1 MKKKNDPISNEE
13 YIKCFNPNKD
23 APDPNK
29 DAPDTSSKEKLLDSV
44 FKIALDTRKFEIEL
58 YWKRTGYFVLF
69 IGAVFVAYQGFSKEC
84 PHEWLLPFLASIG
97 YLLSLLWYMANR
109 GSKYWQENWEHN
121 IEELS
126 TYIGKPIFGIIK
138 CPTQKSPYSD
148 LMDAYPFSLSKV
160 NQMVSIIITASWIIV
175 FIKELYALDLGYSC
189 QCQCKWIFKVFIG
202 FILICLSKYIIN
214 KCKGF
219 SAKTQINGEN
229 KDYFCNYKHIQ

>member
-23 APDPNK
+23 APD
-29 DAPDTSSKEKLLDSV
+29 TSSKEKKEKLLDSA
-44 FKIALDTRKFEIEL
+44 FEIALDTRKFEIEL

-69 IGAVFVAYQGFSKEC
+69 IGAVFVAYKGFSKEC
-84 PHEWLLPFLASIG
+84 SHEWLLPFLASIG

-175 FIKELYALDLGYSC
+175 FIKELYALDLGCSC
-189 QCQCKWIFKVFIG
+189 QCEWIFKVFIG

>member
-23 APDPNK
+23 APD
-29 DAPDTSSKEKLLDSV
+29 TSSKEKLLDSA

-69 IGAVFVAYQGFSKEC
+69 IGAVFVAYQAFSKEC
-84 PHEWLLPFLASIG
+84 SHRWLLPFLASIG

-109 GSKYWQENWEHN
+109 GSKYWQENWEYH

-126 TYIGKPIFGIIK
+126 TYTGKPIFGIIK

-160 NQMVSIIITASWIIV
+160 NQMVSIIITAGWIIV

-189 QCQCKWIFKVFIG
+189 QCEWICKVFIG
-202 FILICLSKYIIN
+202 FVLICLSKYIIN

>member
-23 APDPNK
+23 AP
-29 DAPDTSSKEKLLDSV
+29 ELLDSA
-44 FKIALDTRKFEIEL
+44 FEIALDTRTFEIEL

>member
-23 APDPNK
+23 APDTNPNK
-29 DAPDTSSKEKLLDSV
+29 DAPDTSSKEKLLDSA
-44 FKIALDTRKFEIEL
+44 FKIALDTRKFEIDL
-58 YWKRTGYFVLF
+58 YWKRTAYFVLF
-69 IGAVFVAYQGFSKEC
+69 IGAIFVGYYNVFSNSKSQWVSLFIAALGF
-84 PHEWLLPFLASIG
+84 
-97 YLLSLLWYMANR
+97 LLSLLWYIANR

-175 FIKELYALDLGYSC
+175 FIKELYALDLGCSC
-189 QCQCKWIFKVFIG
+189 QCEWIFKVFIG

>member
-23 APDPNK
+23 APDR
-29 DAPDTSSKEKLLDSV
+29 SSKEKKEKLLDSA
-44 FKIALDTRKFEIEL
+44 FEIALDTRKFEIEL

-84 PHEWLLPFLASIG
+84 SHEWLLFLASIG

-175 FIKELYALDLGYSC
+175 FIKELYALDLGCSC
-189 QCQCKWIFKVFIG
+189 QCEWIFKVFIG

>member
-23 APDPNK
+23 APD
-29 DAPDTSSKEKLLDSV
+29 TSSKEKLLDSA
-44 FKIALDTRKFEIEL
+44 FKIALDTRKFEIDL
-58 YWKRTGYFVLF
+58 YWKRTAYFVLF
-69 IGAVFVAYQGFSKEC
+69 IGAIFVGYYNVFSNSKSHWVSLFIAALGF
-84 PHEWLLPFLASIG
+84 
-97 YLLSLLWYMANR
+97 LLSLLWYIANR

>member
-1 MKKKNDPISNEE
+1 
-13 YIKCFNPNKD
+13 
-23 APDPNK
+23 
-29 DAPDTSSKEKLLDSV
+29 
-44 FKIALDTRKFEIEL
+44 
-58 YWKRTGYFVLF
+58 
-69 IGAVFVAYQGFSKEC
+69 
-84 PHEWLLPFLASIG
+84 
-97 YLLSLLWYMANR
+97 MANR

-148 LMDAYPFSLSKV
+148 LMDAYPFSLSRV

-189 QCQCKWIFKVFIG
+189 QCEWIFKVFIG

-219 SAKTQINGEN
+219 SAKNTDKWG
-229 KDYFCNYKHIQ
+229 K